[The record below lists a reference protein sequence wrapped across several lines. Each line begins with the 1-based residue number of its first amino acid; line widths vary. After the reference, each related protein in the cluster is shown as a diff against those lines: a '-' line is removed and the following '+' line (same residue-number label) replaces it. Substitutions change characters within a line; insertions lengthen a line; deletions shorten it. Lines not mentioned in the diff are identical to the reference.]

1 MRLTSFTDY
10 GFRMLMRMAGAA
22 GQSFSTAELARE
34 LGLSRHHLMK
44 IIQKLAAAGFVE
56 TRRGGGGGARLARDP
71 AQISLGEILRV
82 LETGHALVECFGPG
96 QSACTLMPG
105 CRLRH
110 ELAEAE
116 AAFLAHLDR
125 RTLADIA
132 WPNPR
137 DGATRWCSPP
147 DT

>member
-44 IIQKLAAAGFVE
+44 IIQKLAAGGLVE

-71 AQISLGEILRV
+71 ADIPLAEIMRV
-82 LETGHALVECFGPG
+82 LEEGQALVECFGPG
-96 QSACTLMPG
+96 RSACTLMPG

-110 ELAEAE
+110 ELAQAE
-116 AAFLAHLDR
+116 ASFLAHLQR

-132 WPNPR
+132 WPGPTDSIPR
-137 DGATRWCSPP
+137 
-147 DT
+147 